1 MSFSPIAKTF
11 GIMYNTSM
19 EPTQIVL
26 DTNIVVTALRSKRGA
41 SFKLISLIDKAPFEI
56 NLSVPLVFQ
65 YEEVLQRQRL
75 SLHITQDGIADFLD
89 YLCSIA
95 NLHEIYFLWRPY
107 LPDPQDDMLLDLAVK
122 AGCKYI
128 VTYNKRDLRGAEMFG
143 IEVVTAKEFLERIGA
158 LS

>member
-1 MSFSPIAKTF
+1 
-11 GIMYNTSM
+11 MYNTIM

-65 YEEVLQRQRL
+65 YEEVLRRQRHR
-75 SLHITQDGIADFLD
+75 LHITQDGIADFLD

-128 VTYNKRDLRGAEMFG
+128 VTYNKRDFRGAEMFG
-143 IEVVTAKEFLERIGA
+143 IEVVTTKEFLERIGV

>member
-1 MSFSPIAKTF
+1 
-11 GIMYNTSM
+11 MYNTSM

-41 SFKLISLIDKAPFEI
+41 SFKLISLIDKAPFET

-65 YEEVLQRQRL
+65 YEEVLRRQRH

-89 YLCSIA
+89 YLCSVA

-128 VTYNKRDLRGAEMFG
+128 VTYNKRDFRGAEMFG

>member
-1 MSFSPIAKTF
+1 MF
-11 GIMYNTSM
+11 GIMYNTIM

-65 YEEVLQRQRL
+65 YEEVLRRQRY

-89 YLCSIA
+89 YLCLVA

-128 VTYNKRDLRGAEMFG
+128 VTYNKRDFRGAEMFG

>member
-1 MSFSPIAKTF
+1 MF
-11 GIMYNTSM
+11 GIMYNTNM
-19 EPTQIVL
+19 KPTQIVL
-26 DTNIVVTALRSKRGA
+26 DTNVLVTALRSKRGA

-56 NLSVPLVFQ
+56 NLSVSLVFQ
-65 YEEVLQRQRL
+65 YEEVLRRQRR
-75 SLHITQDGIADFLD
+75 SLHITQDSIADFLD
-89 YLCSIA
+89 YLCSVA

-128 VTYNKRDLRGAEMFG
+128 VTYNKRDFRGAEMFG
-143 IEVVTAKEFLERIGA
+143 IDVITAKEFLERIGA

>member
-1 MSFSPIAKTF
+1 
-11 GIMYNTSM
+11 MYNTSM

-41 SFKLISLIDKAPFEI
+41 SFKLISLIDKAPFKI

-65 YEEVLQRQRL
+65 YEEVLRRQRH

-128 VTYNKRDLRGAEMFG
+128 VTYNKRDFRGAEMFG